1 MSSEQSG
8 QNYFRRTMFLIIQ
21 IYQDRTEHYKFVTS
35 VNLTD
40 LNNRNIT
47 IINVDSLKRFDPDTG
62 KWTDVELV

>member
-1 MSSEQSG
+1 
-8 QNYFRRTMFLIIQ
+8 MFLIIQ

-47 IINVDSLKRFDPDTG
+47 IINVDNLKTWDICTG
-62 KWTDVELV
+62 KWTDVEMV